1 MGMKYYG
8 SFTESPH
15 DMYCDLAQAFID
27 EAWDNGAA
35 KTPENGGRI
44 LEQMGIG
51 SNDYRCVEAMVKTT
65 VGDVTSGQK
74 DQRDF
79 LKLYFRDIHHDCTR
93 GQYYLFD
100 DCYWIVHDHSKF
112 NGIAQDVGIRRCN
125 NFLRIVDP
133 ENGGI
138 FSIPCVVDYDMAA
151 ANMQISRYILTP
163 NNHAVVKVQ
172 GNNETRRLFKLNT
185 RYILGGRPFKLLGYQ
200 NALNESITYGFPT
213 YLELDLFL
221 DELHDAD
228 DLERQLADNGTFDY
242 SIKIG
247 SGDISLGRGVSADA
261 LPYSVILNGNEVE
274 RPVIW
279 ESSDNTVMRVS
290 EMGKI
295 DVVGKEGQ
303 SAKLLLRL
311 IGNPDVYDSI
321 EVKISS
327 ASSVTKTLLVD
338 PDFYVV
344 RQGEK
349 INFTVY
355 LCENGKMTA
364 ADADI
369 STSSDTVSVE
379 KQDNGSFVI
388 VGLYPSAEDVVLD
401 IVSGDDLF
409 ERKISVKSMFG

>member
-1 MGMKYYG
+1 MLTFNILVYY
-8 SFTESPH
+8 
-15 DMYCDLAQAFID
+15 
-27 EAWDNGAA
+27 
-35 KTPENGGRI
+35 K
-44 LEQMGIG
+44 
-51 SNDYRCVEAMVKTT
+51 
-65 VGDVTSGQK
+65 
-74 DQRDF
+74 
-79 LKLYFRDIHHDCTR
+79 
-93 GQYYLFD
+93 FD

-172 GNNETRRLFKLNT
+172 GNDETRRLFRLNT

-261 LPYSVILNGNEVE
+261 LPYSVILNGNEVK

-279 ESSDNTVMRVS
+279 ESSDNNVIQVS
-290 EMGKI
+290 DMGKI

-303 SAKLLLRL
+303 SAKLRLYL
-311 IGNPDVYDSI
+311 IGNPDVHDSV
-321 EVKISS
+321 EVKVSD
-327 ASSVTKTLLVD
+327 ASSGTKVLIVD

-349 INFTVY
+349 INFVVY
-355 LCENGKMTA
+355 LCENGKMIA
-364 ADADI
+364 ADATI
-369 STSSDTVSVE
+369 SSSSDAISVE
-379 KQDNGSFVI
+379 KQDDGSFVI
-388 VGLYPSAEDVVLD
+388 VGLYPSTEDVVLD
-401 IVSGDDLF
+401 IVIGNDLF
-409 ERKISVKSMFG
+409 ERKISVKSMLG